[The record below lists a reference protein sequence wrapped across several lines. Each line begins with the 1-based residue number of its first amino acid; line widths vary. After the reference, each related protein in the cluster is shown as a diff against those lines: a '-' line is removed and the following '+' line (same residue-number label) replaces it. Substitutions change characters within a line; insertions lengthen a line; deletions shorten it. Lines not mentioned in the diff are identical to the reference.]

1 MFAALST
8 CYSHWGS
15 NSTRTLNMP
24 GWRPFSRTRRA
35 TRPPGWHRCVKSW
48 LGMRSRWDK
57 TMADD
62 KPLQQFYEALK
73 HPVGASNHA
82 AGHPDVCVP
91 PQKPAQAPPLQAIS
105 QEKSLAPTMPDVE
118 IIDHL
123 NSNGKLVLR
132 GLVNN
137 EDDLLRVAEYH
148 AGEGG
153 LDKWK
158 KMKPDFWESPDGMR
172 EIEWNPQ

>member
-1 MFAALST
+1 
-8 CYSHWGS
+8 
-15 NSTRTLNMP
+15 
-24 GWRPFSRTRRA
+24 
-35 TRPPGWHRCVKSW
+35 
-48 LGMRSRWDK
+48 
-57 TMADD
+57 MADD

-118 IIDHL
+118 IIEHL

-172 EIEWNPQ
+172 EIEWNPQGHPPPMNEGPHVTIRQRVTPKGRQQAQIKYFIRGQEQWGRK